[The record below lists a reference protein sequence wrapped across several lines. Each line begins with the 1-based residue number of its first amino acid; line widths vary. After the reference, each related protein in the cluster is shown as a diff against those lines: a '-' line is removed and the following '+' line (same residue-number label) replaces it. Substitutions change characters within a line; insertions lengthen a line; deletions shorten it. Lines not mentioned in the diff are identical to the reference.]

1 MAQVM
6 LSIGGR
12 GHVVACRDGEEAR
25 LLELGALLD
34 HRWPTAQRAA
44 GNGGGERAML
54 FVALMLA
61 DDLDEAER
69 RPPAG
74 AAVSDTAL
82 VRIAERL
89 ERLAASLEHGAIEQT
104 PSSD

>member
-6 LSIGGR
+6 LTIGGR
-12 GHVVACRDGEEAR
+12 GHVVACRDGGETR
-25 LLELGALLD
+25 LTELGAMLD
-34 HRWPTAQRAA
+34 ERWATAQRAA

-61 DDLDEAER
+61 DDLDEANN

-74 AAVSDTAL
+74 AAVSDSAL
-82 VRIAERL
+82 ARIAERL
-89 ERLAASLEHGAIEQT
+89 ETLAAALEQSSPGA
-104 PSSD
+104 